1 MKEKKISSYEVIE
14 KIGAGGMG
22 EVFRARD
29 TKLGRDVALKIL
41 PESFVH
47 DDERLARFD
56 REARVL
62 ASLNHPN
69 IAAIYGLEDADSK
82 KILVLELV
90 DGEDLS
96 KRLARGPLPVDDA
109 VEFARQI
116 AEALDTAHEQGVVHR
131 DLKPGNV
138 IATPDGKVKVLD
150 FGLAKAFDIDASDS
164 QNISQSP
171 TILSAGATAHGVI
184 LGTAAYMSPEQARG
198 KAVDK
203 RADIFAFG
211 CVLFEMLTGRQCFSG
226 ETVSDTLA
234 AVLRA
239 EPEWKHL
246 PEETPTAIRRLL
258 ERCLAKDPRKRLRD
272 IGEARITIER
282 VQSGAEDEPTA
293 AASVETAAAPATKS
307 RFSWLGYLP
316 YAVAILAIIFAFTYN
331 KTEAPEILRASIMP
345 PDDTPFDL
353 RGFHPGPAVISPD
366 GQKIVFSARGK
377 DGTRLFV
384 RYIDDVEPRAL
395 TGTKGA
401 GYPFWSPDSRSV
413 GFFADSKLMR
423 IEISGAPPITLCDAT
438 SGKGGTWTIN
448 DVILFTP
455 SFNTGIHK
463 IPASGGE
470 PEKITEI
477 QLDQGE
483 NSHRFPECLPDGEH
497 FIFLARSASASQR
510 GQVGT
515 AIHLASIDGS
525 IDRVLMPSISN
536 AIYAAEHILFLRED
550 VLMARPIDTG
560 SFEFTGD
567 AFPVAHQVRYIP
579 GAARGIF
586 SASTDGKLIYQAGAA
601 LPGNQLV
608 WFDLEGNETG
618 RIGDPSE
625 HDALKIS
632 PDGKYIATE
641 IYEDIGG
648 TSDIWIYDVERG
660 IRTRFT
666 FDPAPDNRP
675 VWSPDGSD
683 IVFTS
688 SRGSHS
694 DLYRKSIGGSGT
706 EDLILESDFDKWP
719 TDWSSDGRYLLF
731 TVSSESQSADIWALP
746 IADGGEPFTV
756 LATEHTEF
764 DAQFS
769 RDGRWISY
777 TSNESGTPE
786 IYVRPFPGPG
796 RRWQISPDGA
806 AASRWDRRG
815 GRLFFTSMDGS
826 IHVAEV
832 STDGETFRVGKV
844 EKLFDNSE
852 SGEYQVAIDGSM
864 LLMIKEND
872 VHHLTPLTLVLNWT
886 DDPELRR

>member
-1 MKEKKISSYEVIE
+1 MDNKKISSYEVIE

-69 IAAIYGLEDADSK
+69 IAAIYGLEDADSR

-116 AEALDTAHEQGVVHR
+116 TEALDTAHEQGVIHR

-138 IATPDGKVKVLD
+138 VATTDGKVKVLD

-164 QNISQSP
+164 QDISQSP

-198 KAVDK
+198 KTVDK

-211 CVLFEMLTGRQCFSG
+211 CVLFEMLTGKQCFSG

-239 EPEWKHL
+239 EPEWERL
-246 PEETPTAIRRLL
+246 PEDTPAAIRRLL
-258 ERCLAKDPRKRLRD
+258 ERCLDKDPRKRLRD

-282 VQSGAEDEPTA
+282 VQSGIVDEPA
-293 AASVETAAAPATKS
+293 PAEAAAPVEAARKS

-316 YAVAILAIIFAFTYN
+316 YAVALLATVFAFTYN
-331 KTEAPEILRASIMP
+331 KNDAAEILRASIMP
-345 PDDTPFDL
+345 PTETPFDL

-377 DGTRLFV
+377 DGTQLYI
-384 RYIDDVEPRAL
+384 RYLDEVEPKAMS
-395 TGTKGA
+395 GTDGA

-413 GFFADSKLMR
+413 GFFADAKLR
-423 IEISGAPPITLCDAT
+423 RVEISGAPPITLCDA
-438 SGKGGTWTIN
+438 SGGKGGTWTIN
-448 DVILFTP
+448 DVIVFAP
-455 SFNTGIHK
+455 SFNTGIHR
-463 IPASGGE
+463 ISASGGE
-470 PEKITEI
+470 SEKITDVH
-477 QLDQGE
+477 LDEGE
-483 NSHRFPECLPDGEH
+483 NSHRFPEALPDGDH
-497 FIFLARSASASQR
+497 FIYLARSASASQR

-515 AIHLASIDGS
+515 AIRLATVDGTM
-525 IDRVLMPSISN
+525 DEVLMPSISN
-536 AIYAAEHILFLRED
+536 AIFTQGHILFLRED
-550 VLMARPIDTG
+550 VLMARPFDAG
-560 SFEFTGD
+560 SFEFKGD

-586 SASTDGKLIYQAGAA
+586 SASNDGKLIYQAGAA
-601 LPGNQLV
+601 EPGNQLV
-608 WFDLEGNETG
+608 WIDLEGNELG
-618 RIGDPSE
+618 RLGEPSE
-625 HDALKIS
+625 HDAVKIS
-632 PDGKYIATE
+632 PDGRYVATE
-641 IYEDIGG
+641 VYEEIGG

-675 VWSPDGSD
+675 VWSADGSE

-688 SRGSHS
+688 SRGSQS
-694 DLYRKSIGGSGT
+694 DLYRKSFGGSGT
-706 EDLILESDFDKWP
+706 EELLLQTDNDKWP
-719 TDWSSDGRYLLF
+719 SDWSLDGRHILF
-731 TVSSESQSADIWALP
+731 TVSSETQAADIWALP
-746 IADGGEPFTV
+746 IADGGEAFPV

-764 DAQFS
+764 DARFS
-769 RDGRWISY
+769 PDGRWLSY
-777 TSNESGTPE
+777 TSNESGTPQV
-786 IYVRPFPGPG
+786 YVRPFPGPG
-796 RRWQISPDGA
+796 RRWQVSPDGGA
-806 AASRWDRRG
+806 LGRWDPRG
-815 GRLFFTSMDGS
+815 GKLFFNSMDGS
-826 IHVAEV
+826 AHVADV
-832 STDGETFRVGKV
+832 STDGESFNVGRV
-844 EKLFDNSE
+844 EKLFDSQQSND
-852 SGEYQVAIDGSM
+852 YQISNDGTRM
-864 LLMIKEND
+864 LLIKEAD
-872 VHHLTPLTLVLNWT
+872 VHHLTPLTLVLNWM